1 MIFIKKKLAVLKDL
15 LSMFITQNRNQFS
28 YILGFLSALAFT
40 LVYTKFGLEL
50 AVAALLTAILLF
62 EIFDHFF
69 GGSPDIIVMGV
80 DSEEDMMET
89 LKKTMSKAVREKN
102 KENSNQKND

>member
-1 MIFIKKKLAVLKDL
+1 
-15 LSMFITQNRNQFS
+15 MFITQHRNQMS
-28 YILGFLSALAFT
+28 YIIGFLSALAFA
-40 LVYTKFGLEL
+40 LVYNNFGLEL
-50 AVAALLTAILLF
+50 AVVVLLAGIILF

-89 LKKTMSKAVREKN
+89 LKKTMSEAVKEK
-102 KENSNQKND
+102 KQENSNQKND

>member
-1 MIFIKKKLAVLKDL
+1 
-15 LSMFITQNRNQFS
+15 MFVSQHRNHLS
-28 YILGFLSALAFT
+28 YIIGFISALSFA
-40 LVYTKFGLEL
+40 LVYLSFGMEL
-50 AVAALLTAILLF
+50 AVITLLIGILLF

-89 LKKTMSKAVREKN
+89 LKKTMTKAIKEKN
-102 KENSNQKND
+102 KENSNQKNE

>member
-1 MIFIKKKLAVLKDL
+1 
-15 LSMFITQNRNQFS
+15 MFITQHRNQLS
-28 YILGFLSALAFT
+28 YIIGFLSALAFT
-40 LVYTKFGLEL
+40 LIYLKFGIEL
-50 AVAALLTAILLF
+50 GIAVLLAGILVF

-89 LKKTMSKAVREKN
+89 LKKTMSEAIKEKN

>member
-1 MIFIKKKLAVLKDL
+1 
-15 LSMFITQNRNQFS
+15 MFITQHRNQLS
-28 YILGFLSALAFT
+28 YIIGFLSALAFA
-40 LVYTKFGLEL
+40 LVYTEFGIEL
-50 AVAALLTAILLF
+50 AVAALLTGFLLF

-89 LKKTMSKAVREKN
+89 LKKTMSKAVKEKN

>member
-1 MIFIKKKLAVLKDL
+1 
-15 LSMFITQNRNQFS
+15 MFVSQHRNHLS
-28 YILGFLSALAFT
+28 YIIGFISALSFA
-40 LVYTKFGLEL
+40 LVYLSFGMEL
-50 AVAALLTAILLF
+50 AVITLLIGILLF

-89 LKKTMSKAVREKN
+89 LKKTMTKAIKEKN
-102 KENSNQKND
+102 KENSNQKKE

>member
-1 MIFIKKKLAVLKDL
+1 
-15 LSMFITQNRNQFS
+15 MFITQHRNQLS
-28 YILGFLSALAFT
+28 YIIGFLSALAFV

-50 AVAALLTAILLF
+50 AVAALLIGILSF

-69 GGSPDIIVMGV
+69 GGRPDIIVMGV

-89 LKKTMSKAVREKN
+89 LKKKMSEAI
-102 KENSNQKND
+102 KEENQKNSNQKND

>member
-1 MIFIKKKLAVLKDL
+1 
-15 LSMFITQNRNQFS
+15 MFITQHRNQLS
-28 YILGFLSALAFT
+28 YIIGFLSALAFA

-50 AVAALLTAILLF
+50 AVAALLTGFLLF

-80 DSEEDMMET
+80 DSEEDMMKT
-89 LKKTMSKAVREKN
+89 LKKTMSEAIKEKN
-102 KENSNQKND
+102 KENSNHNND

>member
-1 MIFIKKKLAVLKDL
+1 
-15 LSMFITQNRNQFS
+15 MFITQHRNQLS
-28 YILGFLSALAFT
+28 YIIGFLSALAFA
-40 LVYTKFGLEL
+40 LIYTKFGIKLG
-50 AVAALLTAILLF
+50 VSALLAGILVF

-89 LKKTMSKAVREKN
+89 LKKTMSEAIKEKN

>member
-1 MIFIKKKLAVLKDL
+1 
-15 LSMFITQNRNQFS
+15 MFITQHRNQLS
-28 YILGFLSALAFT
+28 YIIGFLSALAFT
-40 LVYTKFGLEL
+40 IIYTKFGIEL
-50 AVAALLTAILLF
+50 GAAALLAGILVF

-89 LKKTMSKAVREKN
+89 LKKTMSEAIKEKN
-102 KENSNQKND
+102 QENTNQKND

>member
-1 MIFIKKKLAVLKDL
+1 
-15 LSMFITQNRNQFS
+15 MFITQHRNQLS
-28 YILGFLSALAFT
+28 YIIGFLSALAFA
-40 LVYTKFGLEL
+40 LVYTKFGLGL
-50 AVAALLTAILLF
+50 AVAALLTGILLF

-89 LKKTMSKAVREKN
+89 LKKTMSEAIKEK
-102 KENSNQKND
+102 KEENSNQKND

>member
-1 MIFIKKKLAVLKDL
+1 
-15 LSMFITQNRNQFS
+15 MFITQHRNQLS
-28 YILGFLSALAFT
+28 YIIGFLSALAFA

-50 AVAALLTAILLF
+50 AVAALLSGILLF
-62 EIFDHFF
+62 EIFDHYF

-89 LKKTMSKAVREKN
+89 LKKTMSKAVKEKK
-102 KENSNQKND
+102 KENSNQNNE